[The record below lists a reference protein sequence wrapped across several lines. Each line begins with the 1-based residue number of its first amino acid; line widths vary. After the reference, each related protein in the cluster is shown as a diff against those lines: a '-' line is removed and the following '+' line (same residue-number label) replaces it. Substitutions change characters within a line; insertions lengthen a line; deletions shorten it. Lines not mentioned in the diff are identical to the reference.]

1 MPLQTVGAGGR
12 TRTSD
17 LMVMSHPSYHCSTP
31 DTKTVFFHWTELLV
45 KVRSQLAR
53 NLLHQ
58 FDTNCI
64 VFIGLV
70 VPRPLMTPFQRFR
83 SISLI
88 AGSL

>member
-1 MPLQTVGAGGR
+1 
-12 TRTSD
+12 
-17 LMVMSHPSYHCSTP
+17 
-31 DTKTVFFHWTELLV
+31 
-45 KVRSQLAR
+45 
-53 NLLHQ
+53 LHQ

-83 SISLI
+83 PISLI